1 MTMKLR
7 TVSAAGC
14 EVRMGL
20 AILVSPELCSPIVI
34 LCWSCVLMDF
44 PPTLCLIWSVNTKYS
59 ALNLYPLN
67 PTSFWGE
74 RGGSLLFVFSNLHLV
89 ETVGMPWLMA
99 VSLLSVP
106 KRAHNLYSR

>member
-20 AILVSPELCSPIVI
+20 AILVSPELCSPTVI

-44 PPTLCLIWSVNTKYS
+44 PPTLCLIWSANTKYS

-67 PTSFWGE
+67 PTSFWG
-74 RGGSLLFVFSNLHLV
+74 RGGVIAVCFFKPPFSRNSWHALV
-89 ETVGMPWLMA
+89 NGCVTFECA
-99 VSLLSVP
+99 
-106 KRAHNLYSR
+106 